1 MKRLITMITSTTTHP
16 YRLVWMQVRSCAC
29 ISRRRVGSWCM
40 RWRHQ
45 RQAVHMVS
53 CQSADSRWVSILLRL
68 CRLIGVFLC
77 VYGSSVSGRWVGVC
91 GAFLWCTFWTVWRN
105 VPRHTRVLTALV
117 PITVSVCIH
126 KPGYILSAVLCT
138 IFGMPRTYFLDAS
151 SRRVAGMTYQFLHTS
166 GMAVVTYKGLNY

>member
-1 MKRLITMITSTTTHP
+1 MKRHKIMITSTTTHP

-68 CRLIGVFLC
+68 CRLIGAFLC
-77 VYGSSVSGRWVGVC
+77 VYGSCVSGRWLGAG
-91 GAFLWCTFWTVWRN
+91 GAFLCCTFWTVWRN
-105 VPRHTRVLTALV
+105 VPWHTLILTVLV
-117 PITVSVCIH
+117 PIIVSVCIH
-126 KPGYILSAVLCT
+126 KSGYILFTVLCSWWQ
-138 IFGMPRTYFLDAS
+138 IFLWLA
-151 SRRVAGMTYQFLHTS
+151 A
-166 GMAVVTYKGLNY
+166 